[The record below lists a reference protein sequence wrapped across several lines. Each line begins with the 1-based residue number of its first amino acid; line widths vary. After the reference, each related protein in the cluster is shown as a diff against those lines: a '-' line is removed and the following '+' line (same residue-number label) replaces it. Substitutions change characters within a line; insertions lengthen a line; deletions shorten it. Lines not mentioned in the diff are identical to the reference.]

1 MIIAAPTLD
10 VQLQPPVHTKMNLPV
25 PGWRQT
31 ECTEYAGGA
40 KNAGINLAPNLPSI
54 PSTYLKSLALTYEM
68 VVTGS
73 VILQLTIS
81 RRTSTTGQGD
91 SRITG
96 SQPVF
101 LQVWS
106 RANHTI
112 PVGPVINSYRVK
124 VSYQIISVTIYFVVL
139 S

>member
-1 MIIAAPTLD
+1 MVIAALTLD
-10 VQLQPPVHTKMNLPV
+10 VQMQPPVHTKMNLPV

-31 ECTEYAGGA
+31 ECTEYAGGT
-40 KNAGINLAPNLPSI
+40 KYAGITVASNLPSI
-54 PSTYLKSLALTYEM
+54 PSTYLTSLALAYVM

-73 VILQLTIS
+73 IILQLTIS
-81 RRTSTTGQGD
+81 QRTSTTGQGD

-106 RANHTI
+106 RPNHTI
-112 PVGPVINSYRVK
+112 PVGLVINSYRVK

>member
-1 MIIAAPTLD
+1 MIIAALTLD
-10 VQLQPPVHTKMNLPV
+10 VQMQPPVHTKMNLPV

-40 KNAGINLAPNLPSI
+40 KNAINVAPNLPSI

-81 RRTSTTGQGD
+81 RRPSTTRQGD
-91 SRITG
+91 SRISG

-124 VSYQIISVTIYFVVL
+124 VSYQIISVPIYFLVL